1 MIFGEMRFGK
11 TSFNISRKC
20 FYILIRIFCSRMKCQ
35 VLIFIGTWM
44 VLTLFHLKNVTCY
57 QINWL
62 YPINPKCFYQSWTCP
77 CRLWSESRISSMKK
91 WNYERYSLQ
100 FFILFYVYKN
110 CNKIKQFNSELTFK
124 LKIQFQIKWNV
135 FEWHWN
141 SNWC

>member
-11 TSFNISRKC
+11 TSFNISRKW

-62 YPINPKCFYQSWTCP
+62 YPINSKCFCQSWTCP

-91 WNYERYSLQ
+91 WNNKGYPIQ
-100 FFILFYVYKN
+100 FFDSVL
-110 CNKIKQFNSELTFK
+110 CLQELQQNQRVK
-124 LKIQFQIKWNV
+124 LRIDFQIGNTI
-135 FEWHWN
+135 
-141 SNWC
+141 SNQMKCFWMALKF